1 LYQFTRIFK
10 VSLLAPIFIR
20 AGRDLEGSKAGKSN
34 FFEGQNLTKQTV
46 FYPTFPR
53 LWIIVKSLFYN
64 NLLALGGLNFRLL
77 SIIKEEPENGYVSI
91 TP

>member
-1 LYQFTRIFK
+1 MSFSEGF
-10 VSLLAPIFIR
+10 R
-20 AGRDLEGSKAGKSN
+20 AFSKAGKSN
-34 FFEGQNLTKQTV
+34 FFDRQNLTKQTV

-53 LWIIVKSLFYN
+53 LWIIANRLFYN

-77 SIIKEEPENGYVSI
+77 SITKEEPKNGYVSI